1 MSRRLFS
8 VATTAAGRGM
18 SAFRYKRSTTAF
30 ASSPPGWLK
39 VSSFEMVQCT
49 FLEILTPS
57 RSHWLRLCSHPMC
70 RIITQFPLVAAILPI
85 VAGKAN
91 LFCIGLLPTLTWN
104 SAIIPILHRVSQ
116 TSRLVPATNNPMD
129 LASPVSPVPVAVV
142 ISRNYIQ
149 RMKLAAIQH
158 SSF

>member
-1 MSRRLFS
+1 
-8 VATTAAGRGM
+8 
-18 SAFRYKRSTTAF
+18 
-30 ASSPPGWLK
+30 
-39 VSSFEMVQCT
+39 
-49 FLEILTPS
+49 
-57 RSHWLRLCSHPMC
+57 
-70 RIITQFPLVAAILPI
+70 
-85 VAGKAN
+85 
-91 LFCIGLLPTLTWN
+91 LLPTLTWN